1 MFCFMHY
8 HYTCRVGKPLLVDPA
23 NPYNNVADSCN
34 VWDEVARH
42 ARYAMDSPLLRQ
54 IYGDN
59 WN

>member
-1 MFCFMHY
+1 MHY
-8 HYTCRVGKPLLVDPA
+8 YYTCRVGKPLLVDPA

-42 ARYAMDSPLLRQ
+42 ARYAMESPLLRQ